1 MITQIII
8 IALLVLSI
16 HYTMQPDEIFGKL
29 GDWLEDHLPDAVHP
43 AVFSC
48 NVCMS
53 FWYGSI
59 LYWLIPWQHELWQ
72 WPVVVIGAMGVN
84 VVINKWTPDKNEPL
98 KAIDMIPENVLM
110 VYEKVKSTSGLQSRT
125 QYRKEWEVLFGY
137 YNSLLPKDQRP
148 LSMNCTPCFQ
158 KVFSFIGDRIKEL
171 AE

>member
-48 NVCMS
+48 NVCMCPH
-53 FWYGSI
+53 YGSV

-84 VVINKWTPDKNEPL
+84 VAINRLTPEKKEPEPEKGELMIPGFILNAYEKIKKPSFLQSENDLQKEWDALFRYYNLFNEP
-98 KAIDMIPENVLM
+98 IEIGCMCYYQSVL
-110 VYEKVKSTSGLQSRT
+110 T
-125 QYRKEWEVLFGY
+125 
-137 YNSLLPKDQRP
+137 
-148 LSMNCTPCFQ
+148 
-158 KVFSFIGDRIKEL
+158 FIGDKISQIEL
-171 AE
+171 R

>member
-1 MITQIII
+1 MISQIII

-43 AVFSC
+43 ALFSC

-53 FWYGSI
+53 FWYGSV

-84 VVINKWTPDKNEPL
+84 VVINKWAPNKTEDN
-98 KAIDMIPENVLM
+98 D
-110 VYEKVKSTSGLQSRT
+110 T
-125 QYRKEWEVLFGY
+125 
-137 YNSLLPKDQRP
+137 
-148 LSMNCTPCFQ
+148 
-158 KVFSFIGDRIKEL
+158 
-171 AE
+171 